1 MIRIR
6 NLSKT
11 YGSGATAVH
20 ALNRVDIDVR
30 GGESVLLMGPSGSGK
45 TTLLSIIG
53 CILGPSSGSV
63 KVDGQEIH
71 GMPERRLPKV
81 RLKYF
86 GFVFQGFNLFPAL
99 TALENVEMALRL
111 RGVKSGAARNRAAE
125 LLEELGLADRLDK
138 RPRELSG
145 GQQQRVAIARALA
158 GDPRVILADEPTG
171 ALDAASGSQVLG
183 LLSGLARQDRAVV
196 IVSHDTRAADYFD
209 RVIGIE
215 DGRVHSETTRIQ
227 QEVILT

>member
-6 NLSKT
+6 DLSKT
-11 YGSGATAVH
+11 YGSGATAVD
-20 ALNRVDIDVR
+20 ALHRVDIDVR

-53 CILGPSSGSV
+53 CILGSSSGSV

-71 GMPERRLPKV
+71 GMPESRLPKV

-99 TALENVEMALRL
+99 TARENVEVGLRL
-111 RGVKSGAARNRAAE
+111 RGVKGAAARKRATE

-183 LLSGLARQDRAVV
+183 LLSGLARKDRAVV
-196 IVSHDTRAADYFD
+196 IVSHDPRAAGYFD

-215 DGRVHSETTRIQ
+215 DGRVRSEITRIQ
-227 QEVILT
+227 KEVVLS

>member
-1 MIRIR
+1 
-6 NLSKT
+6 
-11 YGSGATAVH
+11 
-20 ALNRVDIDVR
+20 
-30 GGESVLLMGPSGSGK
+30 
-45 TTLLSIIG
+45 
-53 CILGPSSGSV
+53 
-63 KVDGQEIH
+63 
-71 GMPERRLPKV
+71 MPESRLPKV

-99 TALENVEMALRL
+99 TARENVEVGLRL
-111 RGVKSGAARNRAAE
+111 RGVKGAAARKRATE

-183 LLSGLARQDRAVV
+183 LLSGLARKDRAVV
-196 IVSHDTRAADYFD
+196 IVSHDPRAAGYFD

-215 DGRVHSETTRIQ
+215 DGRVRSEITRIQ
-227 QEVILT
+227 KEVVLS